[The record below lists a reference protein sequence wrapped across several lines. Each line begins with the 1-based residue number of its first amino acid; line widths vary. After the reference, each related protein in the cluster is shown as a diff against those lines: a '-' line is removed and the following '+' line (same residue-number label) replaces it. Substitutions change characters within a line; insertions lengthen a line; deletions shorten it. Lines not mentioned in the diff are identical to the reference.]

1 MKRLIFLPCIILFA
15 FISSKSD
22 IPKLPKSFAKNYV
35 YLPAGKFE
43 VFKDSTVVLQ
53 HFFMSKTEVSN
64 GEYRKFIEYLKSIND
79 AEKLSY
85 CYVDS
90 SRWKDVLAHSENFIN
105 HYFANTL
112 YNDYPVVNIS
122 YEAATQYCRWL
133 SDSLNRNNNEFKYE
147 VTLPS
152 RVEWLRATTK
162 GTSVGLYA
170 WNGLYLTHSG
180 KKYYGQTLCNH
191 TRFSSENIRFN
202 EEKGKYE
209 LVPGFDYDYRLD
221 TAYRWYEIAG
231 VLAPVKSY
239 WPSVNGA
246 YNMNGNVAEMVLEK
260 GIAVGGSWRSGG
272 YDVRNE
278 SFVTYK
284 EPSPTIGFRPIIRI
298 IERPN

>member
-35 YLPAGKFE
+35 YLPAGKFK
-43 VFKDSTVVLQ
+43 VFKDSSVVLQ

-64 GEYRKFIEYLKSIND
+64 GEYRKFIEYLKSVND
-79 AEKLSY
+79 AQKLNY

-90 SRWKDVLAHSENFIN
+90 SRWKDVLVHSENFIN

-162 GTSVGLYA
+162 GTSIGIYA
-170 WNGLYLTHSG
+170 WGGFFLTNTN
-180 KKYYGQTLCNH
+180 KKYFGQALCNH
-191 TRFSSENIRFN
+191 TRFGSENITFN
-202 EEKGKYE
+202 ESRGKYE
-209 LVPGFDYDYRLD
+209 LVYGFDYDYRMDSAVILD
-221 TAYRWYEIAG
+221 QMAF
-231 VLAPVKSY
+231 VVAPVKSY
-239 WPSVNGA
+239 WPSVNGI

-278 SFVTYK
+278 SFVNYT
-284 EPSPTIGFRPIIRI
+284 EPHPTIGFRPIIRK
-298 IERPN
+298 IEKIN